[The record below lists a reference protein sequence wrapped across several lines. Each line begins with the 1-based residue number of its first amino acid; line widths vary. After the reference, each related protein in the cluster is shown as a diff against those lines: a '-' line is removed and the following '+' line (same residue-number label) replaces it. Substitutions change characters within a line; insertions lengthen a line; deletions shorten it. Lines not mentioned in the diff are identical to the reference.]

1 MFDKKGA
8 HYGLQVFT
16 RSRNYFTLYKSAGAF
31 DKKGTDAA
39 GRWRASGRITV
50 GTCRSRHS
58 DRDIISA
65 VCSGDWCGRSDVLC
79 RYGDRYQRTESMRKG
94 ILYYCTLWSTGTACG
109 WICYGIFVQSAGDD
123 RVRCI
128 SKYFPAEYFYR
139 SNSDSNFSQYYG
151 GDIKR
156 AWKAQNPF
164 RQCNPGSSDH

>member
-94 ILYYCTLWSTGTACG
+94 IFLLLHSVEYWYRLRVDLLRH
-109 WICYGIFVQSAGDD
+109 ICSIGRG
-123 RVRCI
+123 
-128 SKYFPAEYFYR
+128 
-139 SNSDSNFSQYYG
+139 
-151 GDIKR
+151 
-156 AWKAQNPF
+156 
-164 RQCNPGSSDH
+164 